1 MFKNR
6 KKLVIAILLLIILVA
21 IACVFLINGGK
32 YQAVHLDGYSMM
44 VPNDYAVTAE
54 EGKLIFTENET
65 EIGSLELLYTEC
77 EVATIPSAMGYAPE
91 NPEVKESDKYV
102 TKVFAITFMQGE
114 DEINQYIFTDLPNT
128 PPYKAVLT
136 LKNVGAIA
144 TGRMLDSF
152 SLPTLSGKTPPKPM
166 EAPTD
171 EFLQN
176 AVYTVSRGTSV
187 YAYRLSRL
195 DRLIQAGTEQ
205 PIDNASVLHILSY
218 EAGEEERSVKSWY
231 YLSVGGGE
239 KRLYTYEQGED
250 GLFFYRNNPKLIREI
265 TREVSAEENYT
276 RYFADGELILEAP
289 YNPYAE
295 NKDALL
301 AYKDTLIGDNSN
313 VSALVQKAMPA
324 EVAMEGISLE
334 TITEPYGMTVRYV
347 LNQPERYVVD
357 GKLEEKAFYQNA
369 LVLFSLVPD
378 AEWIAMEIRTGDN
391 VFDVRYE
398 RKVAETQFESKDLSE
413 FAADEKAFETFAED
427 VPKMAPPTKNNSG
440 NGVDGTRAVY
450 TTIVTVPSSKW
461 VKHPRTG
468 YMVAVKPYAER
479 FGVTQYLDKPISVT
493 LYEKTD
499 AGKITMWATGSC
511 DGVEIGSYPISSRE
525 EFDWLLSYA
534 R

>member
-6 KKLVIAILLLIILVA
+6 KKLVFLILLVIILIA
-21 IACVFLINGGK
+21 IACVCLINGGK
-32 YQAVHLDGYSMM
+32 YQTVYLDGYSMM
-44 VPNDYAVTAE
+44 VPQNYTVSE
-54 EGKLIFTENET
+54 ENGKLFFAENEA
-65 EIGSLELLYTEC
+65 EVGSLELLYTDC
-77 EVATIPSAMGYAPE
+77 EVATIPAAMGYAPD

-102 TKVFAITFMQGE
+102 TKVFAISFMQGE
-114 DEINQYIFTDLPNT
+114 EEISQYIFTDLPNT

-144 TGRMLDSF
+144 TGRMLESF
-152 SLPTLSGKTPPKPM
+152 SLPALGGKVPSKPL
-166 EAPTD
+166 EAPD
-171 EFLQN
+171 EEFLQN

-195 DRLIQAGTEQ
+195 DRLLQAGTEQ
-205 PIDNASVLHILSY
+205 PIDNASVLHILSC
-218 EAGEEERSVKSWY
+218 EAGEEERSVKTWH

-239 KRLYTYEQGED
+239 KWLYTYEQGED

-324 EVAMEGISLE
+324 DVAMEGISLE
-334 TITEPYGMTVRYV
+334 TENAPYGMTVRYV
-347 LNQPERYVVD
+347 LNRPERYVAD
-357 GKLEEKAFYQNA
+357 GKLDEKAFYQNA
-369 LVLFSLVPD
+369 LVLFSLVPNAD
-378 AEWIAMEIRTGDN
+378 WIAMEIRTGDK
-391 VFDVRYE
+391 VFEVRYE
-398 RKVAETQFESKDLSE
+398 RKVAEAQFESEDLSAFSE
-413 FAADEKAFETFAED
+413 DVKTFETFAED
-427 VPKMAPPTKNNSG
+427 VPKMAPPTKQNSG

-525 EFDWLLSYA
+525 EFDMLLSYA